1 MRNMADVRT
10 DLKEAKRETHTLGI
24 LSEKK
29 LEIENDEKGEAKL
42 IKGTLTLQTSPE
54 NFTTYNVYTNRLTK
68 AGTENKAFKGLVTVM
83 EEYKSI
89 AEVGKEEATV
99 VNVNGKVD
107 PNSFA
112 GEQGVVERMRFSS
125 NFFNRYNVKEDEEVE
140 YESTFTVELYI
151 KAIRPEVC
159 TQGENQGGE
168 TGRVSVDGQLAL
180 YGGGIEPVQLIA
192 PEEDGIADAIADM
205 FEPGQTVL
213 FDGNI
218 ENTRIETIKE
228 IPMAIGKPKIE
239 RKVEFKNE
247 MIITGASEPY
257 PEETAYTQEIISM
270 ALAARDERLS
280 KPKESSST
288 GTKKPAASGRKMAW

>member
-1 MRNMADVRT
+1 MADVRT
-10 DLKEAKRETHTLGI
+10 DLREAKRDTHTLGI

-29 LEIENDEKGEAKL
+29 LEIEKDEKGEAKL

-68 AGTENKAFKGLVTVM
+68 AGAENKAFKGLVTVM

-89 AEVGKEEATV
+89 AEVGKEEATI

-107 PNSFA
+107 PNSFSS
-112 GEQGVVERMRFSS
+112 ENGVVERMRFSS
-125 NFFNRYNVKEDEEVE
+125 NFFNRYTPKEDEE
-140 YESTFTVELYI
+140 YSSTFTTEVYI
-151 KAIRPEVC
+151 KAIRPEVE
-159 TQGENQGGE
+159 TQGENVGEE
-168 TGRVSVDGQLAL
+168 TGRTIVDGYLAL
-180 YGGGIEPVQLIA
+180 YGGGIEPIQLIA
-192 PEEDGIADAIADM
+192 PEEDGIAEAVMDT

-213 FDGNI
+213 FDGEI
-218 ENTRIETIKE
+218 QNTRKESFKE

-257 PEETAYTQEIISM
+257 PEEMAYTQENISM
-270 ALAARDERLS
+270 ALAAREERLS
-280 KPKESSST
+280 QPKNSAPS
-288 GTKKPAASGRKMAW
+288 GTKKPASSGRKMAW